1 MTRKK
6 HGTLWTLWLLLS
18 AAPLRA
24 GPEVPPLSPVC
35 ADEELLEHPG
45 GEELSGGVHWRFETE
60 RGPVHVWRPFAYRH
74 ETAGVV
80 VYVHGYYQ
88 TVDECFH
95 EHGLAEQ
102 FARSQRNALFIV
114 PEAPVANDDPVRYE
128 DLGALLDQVAAH
140 TRQPVPAGPLVVAGH
155 SGAIRTI
162 RLWLAF
168 QHIDEILLLDGLYAF
183 EDDLRAW
190 LTSEAERGARLTLVG
205 CETFERSLAFLQS
218 VPGARLREDLPPDP
232 ALFVEEDFAAR
243 LLYLPAPEGH
253 MEIVTQGRV
262 LPLLLRTTR
271 LVPL

>member
-1 MTRKK
+1 MTRLKT
-6 HGTLWTLWLLLS
+6 GTLLLLWLVFPP
-18 AAPLRA
+18 APLRA
-24 GPEVPPLSPVC
+24 DPQVPPLSPVS
-35 ADEELLEHPG
+35 ADEDLVEHPG
-45 GEELSGGVHWRFETE
+45 GEEVSGGVHWRFETE

-88 TVDECFH
+88 TVDECFRD
-95 EHGLAEQ
+95 HGLAEQ
-102 FARSQRNALFIV
+102 FARSGRNALFIV
-114 PEAPVANDDPVRYE
+114 PEAPVANEDTVRYD

-140 TRQPVPAGPLVVAGH
+140 TRQPVPTGPLVVAGH
-155 SGAIRTI
+155 SGTIRTI
-162 RLWLAF
+162 RLWLNY

-183 EDDLRAW
+183 EDELRAW
-190 LTSEAERGARLTLVG
+190 LNAGAEHGARLILVG
-205 CETFERSLAFLQS
+205 CETFDRSLAFLQS

-232 ALFVEEDFAAR
+232 ALFFEEDFAAR

-271 LVPL
+271 LVLL